1 MNKIHVALLFFL
13 AFVNAAYSQSKTD
26 LEEKPYIEV
35 TGTSE
40 KLVVPD
46 EIYVK
51 IVIREKYVG
60 KEKITI
66 ESQEGKLKAG
76 LNEIGIDLQNLS
88 LADANADYVRVKLW
102 SKDVLTRNEYL
113 LKVSTA
119 TILGKV
125 FQKLDQLE
133 ITDAFIIRVEYS
145 KIDSLK
151 KEVKILAIKAAK
163 EKADYLLQA
172 IGEQAGKPLIIQESN
187 VSSINSSTGNVRS
200 SRSESISYYVDGNKS
215 KDKEPELEFQKIK
228 VASSI
233 YVKFQIK

>member
-187 VSSINSSTGNVRS
+187 
-200 SRSESISYYVDGNKS
+200 
-215 KDKEPELEFQKIK
+215 
-228 VASSI
+228 
-233 YVKFQIK
+233 